1 MQKLIIA
8 NFGPVSDCT
17 IEIKDL
23 MVFTGPQASGKS
35 TVAKSIFYFNHLKD
49 VLFEMVRKSMERPAL
64 FETESLKDRFA
75 RIAADV
81 FLQSFGEEEDLN
93 GGDLSFTYDN
103 ESTISV
109 VVNSGEQKC
118 IDIVYSD
125 AIVEKISELEVMSKK
140 SKVKE
145 LEGIRKFIDCD
156 IFACDRD
163 VIYIPAGRSLHTMLT
178 SQINYLYSVMDDMQ
192 KSTLD
197 YCTKCYIE
205 EIFRIKEFFNQSPVQ
220 IVKRTI
226 NRVGLGIEEEK
237 VQSAIVL
244 MKKILQG
251 EYRNINGSEKLF
263 YNQDESVKLNY
274 ASSGQQE
281 AVWITNTLFYHMLGQ
296 RPTCFIIEEPETH
309 LFPNAQKLITEFIA
323 LVKNGKNCVV
333 LTTHSPYILGSINNL
348 LYANYLSGKVDKD
361 RLSEIIKS
369 DFWLDYSSLGAYFLE
384 NGITKDIKDK
394 EFADINHDVID
405 GASLDINNAYERMV
419 ELKFETEGETV

>member
-1 MQKLIIA
+1 MQKLTIT
-8 NFGPVSDCT
+8 NLGPVSDCS
-17 IEIKDL
+17 IEIKDF
-23 MVFTGPQASGKS
+23 MVFTGSQASGKS
-35 TVAKSIFYFNHLKD
+35 TIAKSIFYFNHLKD
-49 VLFEMVRKSMERPAL
+49 VLLDIVRKSIERPTL
-64 FETESLKDRFA
+64 FETAPLKERFV
-75 RIAADV
+75 RTAADV
-81 FLQSFGEEEDLN
+81 FYQSFGEEEDLN
-93 GGDLSFTYDN
+93 DGGLYFTYDN
-103 ESTISV
+103 ESKINV
-109 VVNSGEQKC
+109 EINNGDAKG
-118 IDIVYSD
+118 IDIVCSD
-125 AIVEKISELEVMSKK
+125 VIIEKISELEVMAKK

-145 LEGIRKFIDCD
+145 LEEIRKFIDCD

-178 SQINYLYSVMDDMQ
+178 AQINYLYSVMDDMQ

-205 EIFRIKEFFNQSPVQ
+205 EVFRIKDFFNQSPEQ
-220 IVKRTI
+220 LAKRTL
-226 NRVGLGIEEEK
+226 NRVGLGVAEEK

-251 EYRNINGSEKLF
+251 EYRNVNGSERLF
-263 YNQDESVKLNY
+263 YNQDKSVKLNY

-281 AVWITNTLFYHMLGQ
+281 AVWITNTLFYHMLDQ

-323 LVKNGKNCVV
+323 LVKNGKNYVV

-348 LYANYLSGKVDKD
+348 LYANDLSEKVDKD
-361 RLSEIIKS
+361 RLSEIINS

-384 NGITKDIKDK
+384 NGVAKDIKDK

-405 GASLDINNAYERMV
+405 GASLDINDAYERMV